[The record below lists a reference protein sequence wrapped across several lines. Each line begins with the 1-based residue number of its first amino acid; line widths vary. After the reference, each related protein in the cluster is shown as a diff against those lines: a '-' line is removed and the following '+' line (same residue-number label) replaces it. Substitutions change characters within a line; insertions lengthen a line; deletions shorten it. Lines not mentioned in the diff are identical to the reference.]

1 MKKHNDMNT
10 IKSIITVFFA
20 LMLFCSAQAQQNNG
34 SNHWWG
40 KDTVKV
46 EKFAD
51 NSQVV
56 EIGSMEDSQDKS
68 YEWSGPNIV
77 GDPKKP
83 VVTVNPREMENEYN
97 VRRVS
102 KCGVEE
108 ARVLVTLIDSI
119 TIVNVT
125 PLYQCYTEGEPIK
138 PEDFIIETSPE
149 GYGNK
154 ATVWPDVAHEG
165 QPVVLTIRYNGHTS
179 DYTVDNLKVFND
191 NSSSDVSVD
200 TDPNEL
206 TQIKDKIQKA
216 RDLLEQAQEVSG
228 LIESISPDAGPGCK
242 PSFTGF
248 GSSDG
253 VESGFSMLAPKFFR
267 ACCNHDSVTA
277 FQVFSPTMTFSAN
290 IDCQFP
296 IPNLSFPYV
305 GGVYVI
311 FGAGMGVTAGP
322 ISVVFRG
329 KCSDMFIE
337 FKLFASAYGGVR
349 VLVINDKFFK
359 ADLKLQGEANTSV
372 LWKVGDELRWGG
384 VNFSVGIGGEITLF
398 SLATEKFGPFNII
411 ETTLFK

>member
-1 MKKHNDMNT
+1 MNT
-10 IKSIITVFFA
+10 INSVITVFFA
-20 LMLFCSAQAQQNNG
+20 LMLFCSARAQQNNG
-34 SNHWWG
+34 TNHWWG
-40 KDTVKV
+40 KDTVQV

-68 YEWSGPNIV
+68 YEWTGPNIV
-77 GDPKKP
+77 DLNTKKP
-83 VVTVNPREMENEYN
+83 TVKVNPREMENEYF

-102 KCGVEE
+102 KCGEE
-108 ARVLVTLIDSI
+108 KARVLVTLIDSI
-119 TIVNVT
+119 SIVNVT

-138 PEDFIIETSPE
+138 AEDFIIETSPE

-191 NSSSDVSVD
+191 NSSSDASVAV
-200 TDPNEL
+200 DPNKISQL
-206 TQIKDKIQKA
+206 NQIKDKIQEA
-216 RDLLEQAQEVSG
+216 RKLLEQAREVSG
-228 LIESISPDAGPGCK
+228 LIKKLSPDAGGGCE
-242 PSFTGF
+242 PTITGV
-248 GSSDG
+248 SSSEG
-253 VESGFSMLAPKFFR
+253 VESGFEMPAPKFFR
-267 ACCNHDSVTA
+267 SCCDHDSVTA
-277 FQVFSPTMTFSAN
+277 FQLFSPTMTFSAN

-329 KCSDMFIE
+329 KCTDMFIE

-359 ADLKLQGEANTSV
+359 ADLKLQGEANTSL

-384 VNFSVGIGGEITLF
+384 VNLSVGIVGEITLF

>member
-1 MKKHNDMNT
+1 MNT
-10 IKSIITVFFA
+10 IKSVITVFFA
-20 LMLFCSAQAQQNNG
+20 LMLFCSARAQQNNG
-34 SNHWWG
+34 TNHWWG
-40 KDTVKV
+40 KDTVQV

-68 YEWSGPNIV
+68 YEWTGPNIV
-77 GDPKKP
+77 DLNTKKP
-83 VVTVNPREMENEYN
+83 TVKVNPREMENEYF

-102 KCGVEE
+102 KCGEE
-108 ARVLVTLIDSI
+108 KARVLVTLIDSI
-119 TIVNVT
+119 SIVNVT

-138 PEDFIIETSPE
+138 AEDFIIETSPE

-179 DYTVDNLKVFND
+179 DYTIDSLKVYKD
-191 NSSSDVSVD
+191 NSSSDASVAV
-200 TDPNEL
+200 DPNEISQL
-206 TQIKDKIQKA
+206 NQIKDKIQKA

-228 LIESISPDAGPGCK
+228 LIESISPGAGPGCK
-242 PSFTGF
+242 PTITGV
-248 GSSDG
+248 SSSEG
-253 VESGFSMLAPKFFR
+253 VESGFEMPAPKFFR
-267 ACCNHDSVTA
+267 SCCDHDSVTA
-277 FQVFSPTMTFSAN
+277 FQLFSPTMTFSAN

-329 KCSDMFIE
+329 KCTDMFIE

-359 ADLKLQGEANTSV
+359 ADLKLQGEANTSL

-384 VNFSVGIGGEITLF
+384 VNLSVGIVGEITLF

>member
-1 MKKHNDMNT
+1 MNT
-10 IKSIITVFFA
+10 IKSVITVFFA
-20 LMLFCSAQAQQNNG
+20 LMLFCSARAQQNNG
-34 SNHWWG
+34 TNHWWG
-40 KDTVKV
+40 KDTVQV

-68 YEWSGPNIV
+68 YEWTGPNIV
-77 GDPKKP
+77 DLNTKKP
-83 VVTVNPREMENEYN
+83 TVKVNPREMENEYF

-102 KCGVEE
+102 KCGEE
-108 ARVLVTLIDSI
+108 KARVLVTLIDSI
-119 TIVNVT
+119 SIVNVT

-138 PEDFIIETSPE
+138 AEDFIIETSPE

-191 NSSSDVSVD
+191 NSSSDASVAV
-200 TDPNEL
+200 DPNKISQL
-206 TQIKDKIQKA
+206 NQIKDKIQEA
-216 RDLLEQAQEVSG
+216 RKLLEQAREVSG
-228 LIESISPDAGPGCK
+228 LIKKLSPDAGGGCE
-242 PSFTGF
+242 PTITGV
-248 GSSDG
+248 SSSEG
-253 VESGFSMLAPKFFR
+253 VESGFEMPAPKFFR
-267 ACCNHDSVTA
+267 SCCDHDSVTA
-277 FQVFSPTMTFSAN
+277 FQLFSPTMTFSAN

-329 KCSDMFIE
+329 KCTDMFIE

-359 ADLKLQGEANTSV
+359 ADLKLQGEANTSL

-384 VNFSVGIGGEITLF
+384 VNLSVGIVGEITLF